1 MLLAYRRRKTSCII
15 EEVMIKFQVF
25 LKNNRISFIILCLT
39 LIFCNNNAKANESI
53 TVDDHTYEIIRGQY
67 NKFTWLR
74 ANDSA
79 QKLGGYLAVIT
90 SQEEQEIVNS
100 LLQPGDE
107 AWVGGADVVVE
118 SKWRWFTGE
127 SWSYSNWMTDQPD
140 TAFGMDY
147 LQLIDSAGGQ
157 WKSANRNA
165 IAFIVEYECC
175 RGFAGNVDCD
185 PDGNVNIADLM
196 RLIDYIFYSH
206 TSLCC
211 PTSANINGDDNDDIN
226 IGDITTMVDF
236 MFRGRNSASKCASP
250 LTTPTD
256 TIILVDRNGREW
268 DISDGVHL
276 YGLDPDSFNFGL
288 GVDAFPPIMFPDIL
302 KPGDSGYPTANL
314 TYGVLGVTIDGQSRA
329 YRKSTL
335 RGNEVV
341 NDTIGEY
348 NVAATY

>member
-1 MLLAYRRRKTSCII
+1 MIDISAILKSMRLSFFILSLILLVGSNA
-15 EEVMIKFQVF
+15 VM
-25 LKNNRISFIILCLT
+25 
-39 LIFCNNNAKANESI
+39 ANESV

-67 NKFTWLR
+67 NKFTWLK

-118 SKWRWFTGE
+118 SKWHWFTGE
-127 SWSYSNWMTDQPD
+127 SWSYNNWMANQPD
-140 TAFGMDY
+140 TSFGMDY

-157 WKSANRNA
+157 WKAGDKNA
-165 IAFIVEYECC
+165 FAFIVEYECC
-175 RGFAGNVDCD
+175 RGFTGNVDCD
-185 PDGNVNIADLM
+185 PDGNINITDLL
-196 RLIDYIFYSH
+196 RLIDYIFYTH
-206 TSLCC
+206 TPLCC
-211 PTSANINGDDNDDIN
+211 PTSANIDGDDNGNLN
-226 IGDITTMVDF
+226 IGDITTMIDF
-236 MFRGRNSASKCASP
+236 MFRGRNFASECASP
-250 LTTPTD
+250 LTAPTD

-276 YGLDPDSFNFGL
+276 YGLEADSFNFGL